1 MSGAYTTSF
10 RGETVRLPG
19 PLALAREGASGAGWY
34 DSANVSIRAFCDRT
48 GYDVARV
55 CDVLALTSPRVTVR
69 RNVSLA
75 LAYLATGSAPG
86 IVPSVRAALA
96 HYEATGV
103 IRGLKTSAFARALAG
118 DVDAVV
124 IDVWMWRALGLDWP
138 SVTPKRY
145 RRAAATVRGIATR
158 ADMTPAA
165 TQAAIWVATRQRY
178 GYVTHAPLVLPCDA
192 G

>member
-1 MSGAYTTSF
+1 MSGAYRTTF
-10 RGETVRLPG
+10 RGETIRLPG

-34 DSANVSIRAFCDRT
+34 VDAHASIRDYCART
-48 GYDVARV
+48 GHDVARV

-69 RNVSLA
+69 RNVALA

-96 HYEATGV
+96 HYEATGA
-103 IRGLKTSAFARALAG
+103 IRGPKTSAFSRALAG
-118 DVDAVV
+118 DPDSVV
-124 IDVWMWRALGLDWP
+124 IDVWMWRALGLQWP

-158 ADMTPAA
+158 AGMSPAG
-165 TQAAIWVATRQRY
+165 TQAAIWVATRKRY
-178 GYVTHAPLVLPCDA
+178 GYLTHAPLVLP
-192 G
+192 